1 MDNVQVVNRNCMDA
15 FVQEWINYGE
25 RTQFMALLFGRY
37 MRKEGENGVREIAL
51 VYALYKP
58 KQRWENG
65 KIVLEKDALM
75 DCVNGVSASLN
86 LRCVGM
92 VMTSAPHEDPITSFD
107 VDFIAP
113 LQLMYKD
120 RADYASKF
128 VTVIVKR
135 DAKKVIEPIACML
148 SDQCICMYRDG
159 LLLPPKQADKC
170 KSTTTGKNKELL
182 SSVIRND
189 EKMGSQEVTEFEPL
203 FFLVELT
210 VTTAKAGSISPIF
223 RQASFPCVNSAQE
236 TRDTLLSRRMN
247 SLLGIEELITTLK
260 EGRRDPN
267 KMRMVLSDFYLLIEL
282 ASVIGVESVVDMCQD
297 ILNER
302 PISAK
307 SMVGVWARTYL

>member
-15 FVQEWINYGE
+15 FVQEWLNYGE

-65 KIVLEKDALM
+65 KIVLEKDELM
-75 DCVNGVSASLN
+75 ECVNGVSASLN

-92 VMTSAPHEDPITSFD
+92 VMTSAPYEDPISSFD

-120 RADYASKF
+120 RADYSSKF

-135 DAKKVIEPIACML
+135 NEKKEIEPIACML

-159 LLLPPKQADKC
+159 LLLPPKQSDKC

-223 RQASFPCVNSAQE
+223 KQASFPCLNSAQE
-236 TRDTLLSRRMN
+236 TRDTLLSAYA
-247 SLLGIEELITTLK
+247 LVWLCVEELVTTLK
-260 EGRRDPN
+260 EGRRDAN

-282 ASVIGVESVVDMCQD
+282 ASVIGVEAVMDMCQD

-302 PISAK
+302 PISTK
-307 SMVGVWARTYL
+307 SMVGL

>member
-148 SDQCICMYRDG
+148 SDQCICM
-159 LLLPPKQADKC
+159 
-170 KSTTTGKNKELL
+170 
-182 SSVIRND
+182 
-189 EKMGSQEVTEFEPL
+189 
-203 FFLVELT
+203 
-210 VTTAKAGSISPIF
+210 
-223 RQASFPCVNSAQE
+223 
-236 TRDTLLSRRMN
+236 
-247 SLLGIEELITTLK
+247 
-260 EGRRDPN
+260 
-267 KMRMVLSDFYLLIEL
+267 
-282 ASVIGVESVVDMCQD
+282 
-297 ILNER
+297 
-302 PISAK
+302 
-307 SMVGVWARTYL
+307 

>member
-223 RQASFPCVNSAQE
+223 RQTSFPCVNSAQE
-236 TRDTLLSRRMN
+236 TRDTLLSRLMS

-297 ILNER
+297 ILNDR